1 MIDVYCWSNRPR
13 LNNMSIYQLKRR
25 ESDGVLCWVTVIR
38 NLNKCEIKHH
48 CPSAFFL
55 DFGHRLAKLYYD
67 KDSDIH
73 SFSFLYEEGDI
84 ELSDTEP
91 APN

>member
-1 MIDVYCWSNRPR
+1 MIDVYCWSNRPK
-13 LNNMSIYQLKRR
+13 LSNCSIYQLTRG
-25 ESDGVLCWVTVIR
+25 SDQSLYWVRTLT
-38 NLNKCEIKHH
+38 NLTKIEIKNHYQH
-48 CPSAFFL
+48 AFFL
-55 DFGHRLAKLYYD
+55 DFKHRLAKLYYD